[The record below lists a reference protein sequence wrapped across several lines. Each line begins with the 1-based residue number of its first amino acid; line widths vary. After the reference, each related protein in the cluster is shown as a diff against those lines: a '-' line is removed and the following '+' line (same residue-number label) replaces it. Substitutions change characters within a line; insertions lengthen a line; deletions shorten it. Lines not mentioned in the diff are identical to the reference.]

1 MTQNDEILSHF
12 VSQESYF
19 ICTILQKVN
28 IDFEKEA
35 QIDILANKIVTKW
48 CPNIIIKESKKTIH
62 YSYFIFSCY
71 V

>member
-35 QIDILANKIVTKW
+35 QIDILANKIVTK
-48 CPNIIIKESKKTIH
+48 
-62 YSYFIFSCY
+62 
-71 V
+71 

>member
-12 VSQESYF
+12 VSQKSYF

-35 QIDILANKIVTKW
+35 QIDILANKIVTK
-48 CPNIIIKESKKTIH
+48 
-62 YSYFIFSCY
+62 
-71 V
+71 